1 MTTVFITSNY
11 MANVPMEVSAT
22 AFVDAATPG
31 PEYSQTDLR
40 LVGFSAPYTVVTP
53 EPSSL
58 LLACIGMGLLVG
70 WKAQKNF
77 AGELRQGAR

>member
-1 MTTVFITSNY
+1 
-11 MANVPMEVSAT
+11 MEVSAT
-22 AFVDAATPG
+22 AFVVASTPG
-31 PEYSQTDLR
+31 TEYSSVGLT
-40 LVGFSAPYTVVTP
+40 LVGFSAPYTLISTP

-77 AGELRQGAR
+77 AGELAGEKSGAQYK